1 MLGIFKTVI
10 KTGKDDIKRRTSG
23 RHCKQSPVVSPSRI
37 EITGN
42 NGASKKLIY
51 FARIAA
57 SAKTGTG
64 RLYFRG
70 LTNRIEGLLSF
81 DLCDLNY
88 EYDYNS

>member
-1 MLGIFKTVI
+1 MLGILKTVI
-10 KTGKDDIKRRTSG
+10 MTGKDIIKRRTSG

-37 EITGN
+37 EIIGN
-42 NGASKKLIY
+42 SGASKKLIY
-51 FARIAA
+51 FAKIAA

-64 RLYFRG
+64 SLFRG
-70 LTNRIEGLLSF
+70 LTNRIGGLLSF